1 MTENK
6 EYIEFPS
13 EKIIKSQQD
22 DREYKLITLKNELDV
37 LLISD
42 KETDIS
48 SASLSVNVGYLN
60 DPDELPGLA
69 HFCEHLLFMG
79 TKKYPIENEYSEYL
93 SSHGGGSNA
102 YTSSE
107 LTNYYFYVDSKHL
120 EGALDRF
127 SQFFISPLFDDS
139 CTERELNAIN
149 SENDKNVQ
157 SDEWRQEQ
165 LKKTLCREG
174 HPLRKFG
181 TGNLDTLKNIPM
193 SKGINTREELLK
205 FYNKYYSS
213 NIMKLVIYGKESLDD
228 LCNMAVKM
236 FSDIKN
242 IHVVPTVFPNETMTK
257 NELNKEMYYKPV
269 KDLRNIDLFFPFK
282 DDVQYYLTKP
292 GHYLSHLIGHE
303 SEGSIFYH
311 LKEKGWAQAL
321 YAGNMKECKN
331 VSFFSITVELTEQG
345 YEHYKDVIII
355 IFQYFEMLKQQG
367 SQKWIFDECKTLNDI
382 SFQFKEKSKPVRTA
396 LVLSKEMLFYP
407 KEHIIAGMSLY
418 FEYNKDLIEEFT
430 NKLNADNFVLVVSSK
445 YGNKDFKYEEN
456 EWKKEKYYGSEYSI
470 HDIDSEFLNKLKN
483 LELNPAL
490 HLPKVNPF
498 VPKDFSVEKI
508 EKEEN
513 PYPGLIID
521 NKNLR
526 IWFKRDDI
534 FFVPKLNIF
543 FEIRSPISKSSP
555 LNYMYTAMYL
565 QLVKE
570 ALNKDSYHAEIA
582 DTKFN
587 IKLSNEGNININV
600 QGYSDVIGNLLG
612 IIVNYFLDLN
622 ANEEEFTNV
631 KDKFIRTLKNFSIE
645 NPYKQG
651 LYYALYISNESV
663 FSVDEKLEALKQIT
677 FNNLKNFI
685 PLLLSQIYIEGL
697 VHGNCDKET
706 AKKLGSIFID
716 RIKPLPYPDSLIKDS
731 IRSLYLKKG
740 FHGIYKTKALN
751 PNNINSSI
759 QYSIQIGDINDQDIR
774 VKSYIIRQLISEPCF
789 DKLRTKEQLGYIV
802 FSGLFTKP
810 RNIELYIIVQSE
822 YEPEYLEFKVEEFLN
837 EFKVLIEKLDDDKF
851 EKNKESVITKLLE
864 KPKNL
869 AIQTTTFIKNVESKN
884 YDFGRDKRDS
894 EYIKKITKSEILE
907 FFNKYIDVKSPERKK
922 LSIHIISKGK
932 NDDLVKQK
940 EKEIKDILDKNTI
953 IDDVYN
959 FRRSQV
965 FGPSPISYKPI
976 EEYLVN

>member
-6 EYIEFPS
+6 RYVEFPS

-22 DREYKLITLKNELDV
+22 DREYKLITLENELDV
-37 LLISD
+37 LLIRD
-42 KETDIS
+42 KDTDIS

-60 DPDELPGLA
+60 DPEDLPGLA

-79 TKKYPIENEYSEYL
+79 TEKYPVENEYSEYL
-93 SSHGGGSNA
+93 SSHGGNSNA

-107 LTNYYFYVDSKHL
+107 LTNYYFYVDSNHL

-127 SQFFISPLFDDS
+127 SQFFVSPLFDDS

-157 SDEWRQEQ
+157 VDEWRQEQ
-165 LKKTLCREG
+165 LKKLLYREG
-174 HPLRKFG
+174 HPIKKFG
-181 TGNLDTLKNIPM
+181 TGNLETLKTIPE

-213 NIMKLVIYGKESLDD
+213 NIMKLVIYGKESLDE
-228 LCNMAVKM
+228 LSEMAVRM
-236 FSDIKN
+236 FSNIKN
-242 IHVVPTVFPNETMTK
+242 IHAVPTKFPADTMTK
-257 NELNKEMYYKPV
+257 NDLNRELIYKPV
-269 KDLRNIDLFFPFK
+269 KDMRNIDLIFPFK
-282 DDVQYYLTKP
+282 DDVSHYLTKP

-321 YAGNMKECKN
+321 YAGNMRECRDIA
-331 VSFFSITVELTEQG
+331 FFCITVELTEQG
-345 YEHYKDVIII
+345 YEHYKDVITI

-367 SQKWIFDECKTLNDI
+367 SQKWIFDECKTLDDI
-382 SFQFKEKSKPVRTA
+382 SFQFKEKSKPVRTVS
-396 LVLSKEMLFYP
+396 LLSKEMLFYP

-418 FEYNKDLIEEFT
+418 FKYDKDLIEEFT
-430 NKLNADNFVLVVSSK
+430 NSLNPDNFVLMISSK
-445 YGNKDFKYEEN
+445 HGNNDINYEKQ
-456 EWKKEKYYGSEYSI
+456 EWKKEKYYGSEYAI
-470 HDIDSEFLNKLKN
+470 NNIDSEFLNKLKN
-483 LELNPAL
+483 LELNPSL

-513 PYPGLIID
+513 RNPGLLID
-521 NKNLR
+521 DKNLR

-543 FEIRSPISKSSP
+543 FEIRSPLASSSP

-570 ALNKDSYHAEIA
+570 DLNKDSYHAEIA
-582 DTKFN
+582 DTKFS

-600 QGYSDVIGNLLG
+600 QGYSDVIGNLLD
-612 IIVNYFLDLN
+612 IIVDYFLDSKF
-622 ANEEEFTNV
+622 EKEEFENV

-645 NPYKQG
+645 NPYKQA
-651 LYYALYISNESV
+651 LYYALCISNESV
-663 FSVDEKLEALKQIT
+663 FSVDEKIEALKQIT
-677 FNNLKNFI
+677 FENLKNFI

-697 VHGNCDKET
+697 IHGNCDKET
-706 AKKLGSIFID
+706 AKKLGSIFIN
-716 RIKPLPYPDSLIKDS
+716 RIKPLPYPESLIKY
-731 IRSLYLKKG
+731 SLRALTLKKG
-740 FHGIYKTKALN
+740 FHGIYQTKALN
-751 PNNINSSI
+751 PANINSSI
-759 QYSIQIGDINDQDIR
+759 QYSLQIGDINDQDLR
-774 VKSYIIRQLISEPCF
+774 VKSYIIKQLISEPCF

-802 FSGLFTKP
+802 FSGLFTRS

-822 YEPEYLEFKVEEFLN
+822 YGPDYLEFKVEEFLN
-837 EFKVLIEKLDDDKF
+837 EFKETLENIDDEKF

-869 AIQTTTFIKNVESKN
+869 AIQSATFIKSIEAKN
-884 YDFGRDKRDS
+884 YDFERDKRDS
-894 EYIKKITKSEILE
+894 EYIKNITKEEIYE
-907 FFNKYIDVKSPERKK
+907 FYNKYIDVKSSERRK

-932 NDDLVKQK
+932 DDEQVKQK
-940 EKEIKDILDKNTI
+940 ENEIKDIMNKNEI
-953 IDDVYN
+953 VEDIYN
-959 FRRSQV
+959 FRRNQD
-965 FGPSPISYKPI
+965 FGPSPVTYKPI
-976 EEYLVN
+976 EEYLIN